1 MRAFKTVKM
10 SHIYRLTLWIRG
22 LALEMFPDAQRILDF
37 FHLCENFHAYAGWLF
52 SGDEDK

>member
-1 MRAFKTVKM
+1 M